1 MGHLNY
7 APTTIGDNVDK
18 WHVDT
23 LRYDYV
29 MFVTDPKPR
38 RFTRGTKHE
47 VAALHQAGKPLDP
60 AGSSARPCQGR
71 YAIMQQGNRWH
82 PPKG

>member
-1 MGHLNY
+1 MSPHLFQTFAGLNCCPTPSPINLMGHLNY

-29 MFVTDPKPR
+29 MFVTDPKKNQGGA
-38 RFTRGTKHE
+38 FQYYRGTKLWWCMKGQH
-47 VAALHQAGKPLDP
+47 AAH
-60 AGSSARPCQGR
+60 
-71 YAIMQQGNRWH
+71 
-82 PPKG
+82 